1 MRWNN
6 AHEFYL
12 EVDGKSM
19 WGGQCVHLFN
29 GFMGEMYGVQFGCN
43 TTGYAKD
50 IWNERKTSGILNY
63 FDEVPVDKMVD
74 GDWAVYGDCAFA
86 PVSHI
91 AMFRKDNDNGTGV
104 FLQQNDGRH
113 PLYTGQDDNPYA
125 GIMGG
130 LRLKDWHKVNS
141 NVKYCGHLQDIGW
154 TNWVSNGE
162 IAGTTGQS
170 RRMEAIKIDA
180 PFEIKAKA
188 HLQDIGDVD
197 YGTINKDTIIGT
209 TGESRRL
216 EALALTGNFTYRVHI
231 QNIGWT
237 EWKKA
242 DGSWIGTKGQ
252 SLRLE
257 AIEIKEA

>member
-1 MRWNN
+1 MRWNTP
-6 AHEFYL
+6 HDFYL
-12 EVDGKSM
+12 DVNGKSM

-29 GFMGEMYGVQFGCN
+29 GFTSEMCN
-43 TTGYAKD
+43 GFEVNCSDSGYAKD
-50 IWNERKTSGILNY
+50 IWNQRHTNGVLNY
-63 FDEVPVDKMVD
+63 YDEVPVDKMVD
-74 GDWAVYGDCAFA
+74 GDWAVYGDCEFA

-91 AMFRKDNDNGTGV
+91 AMFRLDNGDGTGI
-104 FLQQNDGRH
+104 FLQQNDYRH
-113 PLYTGQDDNPYA
+113 LEKTGQDINPYA

-130 LRLKDWHKVNS
+130 LRLKAWHDVDKS
-141 NVKYCGHLQDIGW
+141 IKYCGHLQDIGW
-154 TNWVSNGE
+154 TNWVCNGE

-197 YGTINKDTIIGT
+197 YGKINKDTVIGT

-216 EALALTGNFTYRVHI
+216 EALALTGDFTYRVHI

-237 EWKKA
+237 DWKRA
-242 DGSWIGTKGQ
+242 DGSWVGTKGQ

-257 AIEIKEA
+257 AIEIK